1 MASSQVWLITGA
13 SSGFGTV
20 LAKAALKA
28 GHKVIATAR
37 NPVKAAEAHPE
48 IESLGGRWLELD
60 VTSPDTKEKVDKAIQ
75 EFGRIDVVINNAG
88 YSILGSVEDMSEEEI
103 HQQVNTNFYG
113 PIRVIKAAL
122 PYMRS
127 QKSGTIVNVSS
138 IAGLDGYPS
147 CGLYAAS
154 KFALEGLSE
163 SLSRELASFNIRVLL
178 VEPGAFRTNFLGAF
192 QSPAAGLTKDYEGT
206 VLDDMLKTFHA
217 ANGKQPGDPVKA
229 ADRIIEVISGTG
241 MGAGKT
247 HLLRLPLGPDCM
259 NRARAKVES
268 LSKNLDE
275 MEAIALSTDLEKP

>member
-1 MASSQVWLITGA
+1 MAIRHADCTRPANLPSKVRTAPAHCRSSAQSA
-13 SSGFGTV
+13 P
-20 LAKAALKA
+20 
-28 GHKVIATAR
+28 R
-37 NPVKAAEAHPE
+37 NADW
-48 IESLGGRWLELD
+48 R
-60 VTSPDTKEKVDKAIQ
+60 T
-75 EFGRIDVVINNAG
+75 
-88 YSILGSVEDMSEEEI
+88 
-103 HQQVNTNFYG
+103 
-113 PIRVIKAAL
+113 
-122 PYMRS
+122 
-127 QKSGTIVNVSS
+127 
-138 IAGLDGYPS
+138 
-147 CGLYAAS
+147 
-154 KFALEGLSE
+154 GLSE